1 MKKTFIF
8 GAAFAA
14 LVACGGPKAQE
25 LVIGE
30 VSYEGEGLLARA
42 FCHETDHLDGV
53 LFKDNVVRMLTP
65 EEIGD

>member
-30 VSYEGEGLLARA
+30 VS
-42 FCHETDHLDGV
+42 
-53 LFKDNVVRMLTP
+53 
-65 EEIGD
+65 